1 MQFGPIDDDEKTPS
15 SLSEGADEYST
26 GRSDSRVAIITSHR
40 AGLPATTPSAA
51 QDQERHPGVS
61 TSPPIPSRNAG
72 YLGATSFEAM
82 YLEAESSLASVQ
94 GASPAD
100 LPLSTSSSHQRHP
113 MREPV
118 QTSLGQQIE
127 QEAGVSLI
135 SLAVE
140 TLKAIPDRETG
151 CAIFKRF
158 THPNDGWNRLVA
170 ERIMLSIYDTF
181 GSVLSQGDPAG
192 LRVMAQ
198 VLIKNSQTELN
209 ENISDTDEWISS
221 FSGQNLRWEAL
232 GIIFGYWAST
242 SVNYCRPYLGRRSIS
257 NGLWREDRDK
267 RSRLRR
273 FKEAAGSCIRL
284 ADPARNANLLVVY
297 LQQRYASLESNVSGD
312 SSKSLAPH
320 SF

>member
-1 MQFGPIDDDEKTPS
+1 MHFGSMNGDENTQL
-15 SLSEGADEYST
+15 SLSDGTDEYST
-26 GRSDSRVAIITSHR
+26 ERTDSTAAIITSHR
-40 AGLPATTPSAA
+40 AGLPAKVSSALQDEERRPSVA
-51 QDQERHPGVS
+51 

-100 LPLSTSSSHQRHP
+100 LPLSSSSGHQRHP
-113 MREPV
+113 MREPG

-135 SLAVE
+135 SLAIE

-170 ERIMLSIYDTF
+170 ERMMLSIYDTF
-181 GSVLSQGDPAG
+181 GSVLSQGDAAG

-198 VLIKNSQTELN
+198 ILIKNSQTELN

-242 SVNYCRPYLGRRSIS
+242 SVNYCWPTLGHSTY
-257 NGLWREDRDK
+257 NKVWHDDRGK
-267 RSRLRR
+267 RSKIRR

-297 LQQRYASLESNVSGD
+297 LQRRYSALESNVSGD
-312 SSKSLAPH
+312 SSKSFTPNG
-320 SF
+320 F